1 MSLSAPQGV
10 CTVLEPWLLE
20 YVANVHAG
28 IIVTILW
35 GCTVL
40 ACLAPGFLAGR

>member
-1 MSLSAPQGV
+1 M
-10 CTVLEPWLLE
+10 LEPWLLE